1 MQINSSSPMSQF
13 RLSTSFAH
21 TFYEANVLAIAM
33 HRKEKEESHPFVF
46 LSCEPIHNRQSCISL
61 FV

>member
-1 MQINSSSPMSQF
+1 MSQF